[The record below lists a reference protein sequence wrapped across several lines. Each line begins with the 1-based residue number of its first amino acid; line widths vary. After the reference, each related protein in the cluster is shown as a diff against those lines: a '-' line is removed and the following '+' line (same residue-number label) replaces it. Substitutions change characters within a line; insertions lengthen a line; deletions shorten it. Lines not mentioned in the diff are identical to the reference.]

1 MASRTDLAE
10 ELIITLNFLR
20 EKAIAL
26 EEHHTGLKG
35 DLAGVK
41 SDLSELQSKIVS
53 LESALDDHKE
63 QNAKVIKGVHKALNK
78 NTKSMDRLNV
88 LIKSQTDE

>member
-1 MASRTDLAE
+1 MPITDLAE

-26 EEHHTGLKG
+26 EQHHTGLKG
-35 DLAGVK
+35 DIAGLK
-41 SDLSELQSKIVS
+41 YDLSELQSKIVS
-53 LESALDDHKE
+53 LERALDYQME
-63 QNAKVIKGVHKALNK
+63 QNAKAIKGVVKALNK
-78 NTKSMDRLNV
+78 NTRSMDRLNV